1 MMATAY
7 IDPGT
12 IQSGLQSGVET
23 EYDLLWVWLL
33 ATLVGLFMQR
43 LAIR

>member
-1 MMATAY
+1 MATAY

-23 EYDLLWVWLL
+23 KYELLWVWIL
-33 ATLVGLFMQR
+33 ATVSGFAMQR
-43 LAIR
+43 LAVR